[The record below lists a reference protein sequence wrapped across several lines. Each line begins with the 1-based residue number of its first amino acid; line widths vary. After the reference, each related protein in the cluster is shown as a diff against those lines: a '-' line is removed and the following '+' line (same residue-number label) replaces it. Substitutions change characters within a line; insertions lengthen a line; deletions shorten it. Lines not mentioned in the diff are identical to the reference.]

1 MKIFSNNTNHSTG
14 SHCDRYPEMTPAVLV
29 VDDDPKVGE
38 VLVEFLSGEGF
49 DVSYEMNGRKALNHI
64 EHDRPNVVLAD
75 MRMPVMDGVTL
86 LKEITHRWDDI
97 EVIMMSATESP
108 AGLPVPFIQKP
119 FDLNDVISTICHCDT
134 ID

>member
-1 MKIFSNNTNHSTG
+1 MKTVSNNTNQSPANQ
-14 SHCDRYPEMTPAVLV
+14 SARFPKMPPAVLV

-49 DVSYEMNGRKALNHI
+49 NVSYEVNGSKALNHI

-97 EVIMMSATESP
+97 DVIMMSATESP

-119 FDLNDVISTICHCDT
+119 FDLDDVISTICHCET